1 MASSKQDTDLPAL
14 FVSKPYID
22 VHMTASLRNK
32 YENFKKKDKKQNDAP
47 IMNMGGIGV
56 GFGMPNRLS
65 LPPGFNNMNP
75 QMNPQMGGFNPNMMN
90 PNMGLNNPNIL
101 TGNPNLGMNQ
111 NFGNPRYTNQIPT
124 NYRQS

>member
-14 FVSKPYID
+14 FVNKPYID

-32 YENFKKKDKKQNDAP
+32 YEHFKKKDKKQNDAP

-75 QMNPQMGGFNPNMMN
+75 QMGGFNPNIMN
-90 PNMGLNNPNIL
+90 PNMGFNNPN
-101 TGNPNLGMNQ
+101 TQAGNQNLGMNQ
-111 NFGNPRYTNQIPT
+111 NFGNPSRNPNQIPS
-124 NYRQS
+124 NYRQH